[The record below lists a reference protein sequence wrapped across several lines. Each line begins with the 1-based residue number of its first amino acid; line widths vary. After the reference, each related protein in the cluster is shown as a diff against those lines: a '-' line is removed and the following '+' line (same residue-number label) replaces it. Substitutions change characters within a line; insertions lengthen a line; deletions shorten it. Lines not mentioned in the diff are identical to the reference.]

1 MRSSSHTCMY
11 LLDMSVGAN
20 IVLSSIIACN
30 ASVKFGYAGLIIAP
44 LICGTIIGLI
54 NGIVYIKLHI
64 SSLIVT
70 CALSL
75 IYEALSVYTTN
86 GKNVIL
92 STEYRA
98 FGDYPVNL
106 ILALIAYFLCAFILK
121 YTKIGIY
128 TYAIG
133 SNEVVAKN
141 MGVNVSKY
149 KIVAFTLAEF
159 FFGLAFKKYG
169 HPVVA
174 IVIGENGSGKSTL
187 TSCLTGIYQKDSGK
201 FILEGKE
208 ITATN
213 QVEANHQG
221 VAIIVQEIGTFSGLT
236 VAENIFLGNEDKFT
250 KHGIK
255 NTAAM
260 NKQAQEYLD
269 SYGFNYI
276 DATKVIDDYNFED
289 RKLVEIVKA
298 TYFNPKVLVVDEAT
312 TALGQKGRE
321 ELFKVMHKVRDTGNC
336 VIFISHDIEEVIEQA
351 DNISVLRDGVKI
363 GSITKAEAT
372 PDKLKAL
379 MVGREIGDNYY
390 RTDYGEEISKEI
402 VLSAKNVTVKGQIED
417 LNLELHKGE
426 ILGIGGLSEC
436 GMHEVGKALFGAS
449 YFRQGTVTLGDGT
462 PINSIPDA
470 IKHSIAYASKDRD
483 NESLVINDTIGNNI
497 CLPSLENL
505 KTHGMLRGKSMKEFA
520 NKYAKQMSTKMTGVD
535 QFVSALSGGNKQKVV
550 LARWVGKDSDLI
562 ILDSPTRGI
571 DVKVK
576 ADIYAMMN
584 DMRKSGKS
592 IIMISE
598 EIMEL
603 LGMADRI
610 LIMKDGKINGEFLRS
625 PKLKDTDLI
634 DNMI

>member
-255 NTAAM
+255 NTASM

-625 PKLKDTDLI
+625 PELKDTDLI
-634 DNMI
+634 NNMI

>member
-436 GMHEVGKALFGAS
+436 GMHEVGKALFEAS

-625 PKLKDTDLI
+625 PELKDTDLI

>member
-11 LLDMSVGAN
+11 LLDMSVGAS

-625 PKLKDTDLI
+625 PELKDTDLI